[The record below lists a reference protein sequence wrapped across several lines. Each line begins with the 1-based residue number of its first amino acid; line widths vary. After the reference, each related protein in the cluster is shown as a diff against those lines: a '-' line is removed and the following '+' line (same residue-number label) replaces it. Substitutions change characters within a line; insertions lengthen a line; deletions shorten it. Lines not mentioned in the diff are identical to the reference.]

1 MVFEHFLK
9 GNHINTYHH
18 HYHHHFEKEIQHYIN
33 QEAGKSALTK
43 LTMFEGTNSI
53 QTNNRVDNR
62 ALLVKASATESLH
75 RITLSNSMRER
86 PTPKRTNNQHSIL

>member
-9 GNHINTYHH
+9 GNHINTNQYHH
-18 HYHHHFEKEIQHYIN
+18 HHHYFEKEIQHYIN

-53 QTNNRVDNR
+53 QTNYRADNR
-62 ALLVKASATESLH
+62 ALLVKASTTESPCL
-75 RITLSNSMRER
+75 IV
-86 PTPKRTNNQHSIL
+86 

>member
-9 GNHINTYHH
+9 GNHINTDQYYYHH
-18 HYHHHFEKEIQHYIN
+18 HHHHHHYFEKEIQHYIN

-53 QTNNRVDNR
+53 QTNYRADNR
-62 ALLVKASATESLH
+62 ALLVKASTTESPCL
-75 RITLSNSMRER
+75 IV
-86 PTPKRTNNQHSIL
+86 

>member
-9 GNHINTYHH
+9 GNHINTDQYYYHH
-18 HYHHHFEKEIQHYIN
+18 HHHHHHYFEKEIQHYIN

-53 QTNNRVDNR
+53 QTNNRANNW
-62 ALLVKASATESLH
+62 ALLVKASATESPCL
-75 RITLSNSMRER
+75 IV
-86 PTPKRTNNQHSIL
+86 